1 MGKFLENAWYVAG
14 WSDELSRKPMARRL
28 LDRDIVFFR
37 RGDGAPLAMTDRC
50 PHRFVPL
57 SAGGVIGDEIQC
69 PYHGLKFGADG
80 KCYDAR
86 VNAANR
92 ERFSLDTF
100 PLVERYGSVWI
111 WMGDPARADP
121 ADIPDFSFLDS
132 DTRFVAG
139 RGTTHMQA
147 NYLLEIDNLLD
158 LSHLDFV
165 HPTTLSNGAIA
176 SGAYRVWQEGR
187 SVHSDRTIR
196 NTPAPVQFVDMMTLS
211 TDPRWDEAK
220 ADGIVDLWLDMHWQA
235 PGALMLD
242 VGVASPNLDR
252 ANRLD
257 QMQAHYVT
265 PESET
270 STHYFWIY
278 TMTKLGQP
286 QALLD
291 GFLKVI
297 QKAFEDEDKPMLE
310 LQQRAMTTDF
320 WAEQPMILEED
331 AGAIRAR
338 RILDK
343 LIRDEAAERGRVVP
357 EVIAAE

>member
-14 WSDELSRKPMARRL
+14 WSDELGREPMARRL
-28 LDRDIVFFR
+28 LDRDLVFFR
-37 RGDGAPLAMTDRC
+37 REDGLPLAMTDRC

-57 SAGGVIGDEIQC
+57 SAGTVVGDEIQC

-86 VNAANR
+86 VNETNR
-92 ERFSLDTF
+92 DRFCLATY
-100 PLVERYGSVWI
+100 PLVERYGSIWI
-111 WMGDPARADP
+111 WMGDPAGANP
-121 ADIPDFSFLDS
+121 ADIPDFSFLES

-176 SGAYRVWQEGR
+176 SGAYKVWQDGKT
-187 SVHSDRTIR
+187 VHSDRIIR
-196 NTPAPVQFVDMMTLS
+196 NTPAPVQFLDMMALS
-211 TDPRWDEAK
+211 TDPRWDKAK
-220 ADGIVDLWLDMHWQA
+220 ADKIVDLWLDMHWYA
-235 PGALMLD
+235 PSTLKLD
-242 VGVASPNLDR
+242 VGVGSPGLDR

-278 TMTKLGQP
+278 TMTKLGQS
-286 QALLD
+286 QEHLD

-297 QKAFEDEDKPMLE
+297 RKAFEDEDKPMLE
-310 LQQRAMTTDF
+310 LQQRAMKSDF
-320 WAEQPMILEED
+320 WTEQPMVLEED

-338 RILDK
+338 RIIDK
-343 LIRDEAAERGRVVP
+343 LVREEAAARELAMP
-357 EVIAAE
+357 QAIAAE